1 MRRPRPV
8 EEASMLVG
16 QLSPKTSVRLTVI
29 GIEAPL
35 REAATSFLRP
45 GIGLVVACHGNG
57 EAAGVLS
64 KSDIVRH
71 MATARAEPTS
81 VSALMSSPFFSCT
94 PDDDLHAIWETM
106 SARSLQNL
114 PVLGAGARPVG
125 VLDIRDAMKALFEQ
139 EELQEKLLANYIA
152 GIGYQ

>member
-1 MRRPRPV
+1 
-8 EEASMLVG
+8 MLVE
-16 QLSPKTSVRLTVI
+16 QLAPLTSARLTVVDL
-29 GIEAPL
+29 EAPL
-35 REAATSFLRP
+35 HIAAVSFLKP

-64 KSDIVRH
+64 KSDLVRH
-71 MATARAEPTS
+71 LALAQADLTN

-94 PDDDLHAIWETM
+94 PDDELHSIWEIM
-106 SARSLQNL
+106 SARNL
-114 PVLGAGARPVG
+114 KNAPVLGAGEKPIG

-139 EELQEKLLANYIA
+139 EELQEKLLADYIA